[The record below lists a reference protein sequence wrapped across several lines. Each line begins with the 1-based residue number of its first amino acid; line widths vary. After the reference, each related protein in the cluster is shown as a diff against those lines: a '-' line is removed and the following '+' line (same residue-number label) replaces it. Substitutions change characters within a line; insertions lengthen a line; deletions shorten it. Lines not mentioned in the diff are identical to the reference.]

1 MRFVQFHDLDFGLKW
16 PYVINFEQ
24 SWTFSYLIRVFFN
37 ILLFPSF
44 FELFIVSYNAF
55 SLFIFFRSIIIKINQ
70 YMSKYANVY
79 SVYVKSEPGIYIQR
93 SLLITITR
101 KHLINRILFNTWC
114 ISNIDSINDLRKIH
128 LLLTKDSYMLCYGVF
143 VLRVRQE
150 GFCEQNSQNVTVG
163 GRWVKK
169 DNFNMTYLLNRPI

>member
-1 MRFVQFHDLDFGLKW
+1 
-16 PYVINFEQ
+16 
-24 SWTFSYLIRVFFN
+24 
-37 ILLFPSF
+37 
-44 FELFIVSYNAF
+44 
-55 SLFIFFRSIIIKINQ
+55 
-70 YMSKYANVY
+70 MSKYASVY

-101 KHLINRILFNTWC
+101 KHLINKILFNTWC

-128 LLLTKDSYMLCYGVF
+128 ILLTKDSYMFCYGVF

-150 GFCEQNSQNVTVG
+150 GFCEQTSQSVMVG

>member
-1 MRFVQFHDLDFGLKW
+1 
-16 PYVINFEQ
+16 
-24 SWTFSYLIRVFFN
+24 
-37 ILLFPSF
+37 
-44 FELFIVSYNAF
+44 
-55 SLFIFFRSIIIKINQ
+55 
-70 YMSKYANVY
+70 MSKYANVY
-79 SVYVKSEPGIYIQR
+79 SVYVKSEPGIYIQM

-101 KHLINRILFNTWC
+101 KHLINKILFNTWC
-114 ISNIDSINDLRKIH
+114 ISNIDSINDFRKIH

-150 GFCEQNSQNVTVG
+150 GFCEQTSQSVMVG